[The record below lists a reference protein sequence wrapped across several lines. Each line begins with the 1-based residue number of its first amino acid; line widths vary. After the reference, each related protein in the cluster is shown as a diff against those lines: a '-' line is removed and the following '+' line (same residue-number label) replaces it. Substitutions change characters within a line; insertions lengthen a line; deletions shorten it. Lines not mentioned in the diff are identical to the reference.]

1 MSNPTSVL
9 KLHLT
14 KRMYVFGVP
23 ASILGLVIAIT
34 VLITVGMARFGVDT
48 SSAEYLEGIQHNFGV
63 LWSLPGFLIYLG
75 VQAVSTTFPFGMSL
89 GTTRR
94 SYSLGTSLYFALQ
107 SAYIAAL
114 AVALYGIELLTGHW
128 FLNAYV
134 FDINALG
141 NGNVFAL
148 FATIFTLVFFSMS
161 MGGLFGALYV
171 KAGSRGPLILA
182 IALALTIVLL
192 LVILAPNLA
201 AIIGAL
207 TRWWVLGVALA
218 LSIAAVIGE
227 YLALRT
233 ASVR

>member
-1 MSNPTSVL
+1 
-9 KLHLT
+9 
-14 KRMYVFGVP
+14 
-23 ASILGLVIAIT
+23 
-34 VLITVGMARFGVDT
+34 
-48 SSAEYLEGIQHNFGV
+48 
-63 LWSLPGFLIYLG
+63 
-75 VQAVSTTFPFGMSL
+75 MSL

-171 KAGSRGPLILA
+171 KAGRSEEHTSELQSRGHL
-182 IALALTIVLL
+182 VCRLL
-192 LVILAPNLA
+192 LEKKDQQ
-201 AIIGAL
+201 
-207 TRWWVLGVALA
+207 RYYDC
-218 LSIAAVIGE
+218 SH
-227 YLALRT
+227 
-233 ASVR
+233 